1 MAISSLAPHP
11 VTQGSSQKTIPGMSK
26 KEMEL
31 MMRNAKW
38 MDITTEE
45 VDEDAAA
52 PEFEYN
58 TPLPFSKDAA
68 RAAAPDQGEESG
80 AGSGQ
85 AEYDYMSYVAEYQ
98 NYLAQSAALLQG
110 QERSKEL

>member
-45 VDEDAAA
+45 VDEDAGVK
-52 PEFEYN
+52 FFYKVVLN
-58 TPLPFSKDAA
+58 KIVLK
-68 RAAAPDQGEESG
+68 
-80 AGSGQ
+80 
-85 AEYDYMSYVAEYQ
+85 
-98 NYLAQSAALLQG
+98 
-110 QERSKEL
+110 RSR